1 MNAGVLSAHT
11 AGEIICVAGVAAP
24 GRPSAAAVALAV
36 VAGAL
41 KAEVPVL
48 SPSR

>member
-1 MNAGVLSAHT
+1 MNTSVVSAHT
-11 AGEIICVAGVAAP
+11 AEEIICVACVAAP
-24 GRPSAAAVALAV
+24 GRPWAVAVALAV

-41 KAEVPVL
+41 KAEGPVL